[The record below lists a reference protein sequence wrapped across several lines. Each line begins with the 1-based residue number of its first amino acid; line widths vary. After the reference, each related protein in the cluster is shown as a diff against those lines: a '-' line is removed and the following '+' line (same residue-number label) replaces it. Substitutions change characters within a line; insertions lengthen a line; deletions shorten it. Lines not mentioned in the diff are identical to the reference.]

1 MPFFAF
7 FFESVGGGEWLVL
20 LAVVLIV
27 VGPKNLPSA
36 ARKMGQVM
44 SRLRRAADEFKR
56 QLMSMDEE
64 MRKAAEEVKKEY
76 VQIPDM
82 DGDAAAASSGSASSG
97 EQTPPPP
104 EGAAAYPGHGYDL
117 ADSGSA
123 GESADSPHSQMP
135 PEYGGDPDYVRREDA
150 PAPASDAPSAP
161 ASGVP
166 GDVLAAND
174 VTHEQVSPPAG
185 QS

>member
-44 SRLRRAADEFKR
+44 SQLRRAADEFKR

-82 DGDAAAASSGSASSG
+82 DGDASASSSESASSG
-97 EQTPPPP
+97 EQTPPP
-104 EGAAAYPGHGYDL
+104 EGAAAYPGHGCDL

-123 GESADSPHSQMP
+123 DEAADAPHSQMP
-135 PEYGGDPDYVRREDA
+135 PEYGGDPDYVRREDV
-150 PAPASDAPSAP
+150 PAPAAD
-161 ASGVP
+161 VP
-166 GDVLAAND
+166 GDVIAANG